1 MNQNN
6 ALLKGIENL
15 ATLVSTMVATSR
27 TGIEVVAERPAVERE
42 GMKSINY
49 KLAAGLVAISC
60 GGTNIHNYY
69 GPNGEIISSGEGNCD
84 GFKGKYLAIA
94 WECSMGTMEPIGDD
108 CRLVLETRDPNIV
121 LPGFIDGRTLYLQ
134 VGPKG
139 KPVAWE
145 MYRAGEFSID
155 DLAPIYSPEYQQRMA
170 ERFMCYFRVDP
181 TLVAIKNAGAP
192 KLIPAVDY
200 IYRLSDIR
208 YFRGACTP
216 GTIEENSPWNQACT
230 RR

>member
-84 GFKGKYLAIA
+84 EFKGQYLWVMDCDAG
-94 WECSMGTMEPIGDD
+94 SSEPVSED
-108 CRLVLETRDPNIV
+108 CVIKLGRNRGYSTQIS
-121 LPGFIDGRTLYLQ
+121 IDGRNITFVHNSDGLIHGRLLKRDEITLADFSSQYGHDLGSAPQ
-134 VGPKG
+134 RFLCQMEQNPDLWALSGNGRINP
-139 KPVAWE
+139 
-145 MYRAGEFSID
+145 SID
-155 DLAPIYSPEYQQRMA
+155 SLGLFLDNPFNLRKCEQDYYTNAPWY
-170 ERFMCYFRVDP
+170 
-181 TLVAIKNAGAP
+181 K
-192 KLIPAVDY
+192 
-200 IYRLSDIR
+200 
-208 YFRGACTP
+208 ACR
-216 GTIEENSPWNQACT
+216 N
-230 RR
+230 R